1 MGIRGTP
8 IPGPGN
14 QVKSPMNDDGTNNE
28 DDQYEAAHRRAGELA
43 AEFAKSPAVAD
54 LPADARDDFESVAF
68 FLLDYARDYAGVK
81 PEDLDESA
89 LREVLLDVFP
99 RKVSGSKL
107 FFERT
112 IPAAQAFLDWLQA
125 KGIVA
130 DIAGLKQ
137 TIGKWHE
144 EIVAKGN
151 DSRSWGMA
159 KRFVL
164 AAQERG
170 VDLGDK
176 EAMQSF
182 IGEYNRT
189 LGPVGRKEPPVR
201 HEPPQETFEPVSA
214 PIVGD
219 APKVGRNEPCPCGSG
234 KKYKKCCGR

>member
-1 MGIRGTP
+1 
-8 IPGPGN
+8 
-14 QVKSPMNDDGTNNE
+14 MNDHGADSEEE
-28 DDQYEAAHRRAGELA
+28 DYEAAHRRACELA

-54 LPADARDDFESVAF
+54 QPADAQDDYESVAI
-68 FLLDYARDYAGVK
+68 FLLQYAWDYAGAK

-99 RKVSGSKL
+99 RKVSGSKQ

-112 IPAAQAFLDWLQA
+112 VPATQAFLDWLQA
-125 KGIVA
+125 KGILG

-137 TIGKWHE
+137 TIGTWHD

-151 DSRSWGMA
+151 DPRNWGMA

-164 AAQERG
+164 SAQEHG
-170 VDLGDK
+170 VDLSDK
-176 EAMQSF
+176 EAMNRF

-189 LGPVGRKEPPVR
+189 LGPVSPVTSVVR
-201 HEPPQETFEPVSA
+201 HEPPEESFDPTTA
-214 PIVGD
+214 PIVSD
-219 APKVGRNEPCPCGSG
+219 APKIGRNEPCPCGSG